1 MRTALSLFALVYGLL
16 YSASCLSSA
25 PGRQPDAAG
34 EMAQR
39 AAITRSAQLSFIS
52 EDFPRLEEMSAR
64 FRSEKSRTPS
74 GLWHLTLFYTGID
87 ALAERQKRAAP
98 EGYIDSA
105 FEMIEGTTQK
115 WMRKFP
121 DSPAAH
127 IVHAGVLITHGWAHR
142 GGDYAS
148 KVKPESWAPFRKYI
162 AMAREHLE
170 KHKEVASRDPRWYE
184 IMLTI
189 ARAQSWERDEF
200 EKLLEEAVNRE
211 PLHYQTYFMALEY
224 LMPKWHGDL
233 GEIETFAQDATSRTQ
248 GQEGQGMYARI
259 YWYASQSQFANN
271 LFEDSQA
278 VWPRMKAG
286 FEDVVAR
293 YPDPWNLNNYA
304 RFACLARDK
313 GKTKELLE
321 RTQASIVPEAWTPES
336 LRAQCAA
343 WVARP

>member
-1 MRTALSLFALVYGLL
+1 MRTALSLLPLVCGLL

-25 PGRQPDAAG
+25 PGPRPDAAG
-34 EMAQR
+34 ELAQR
-39 AAITRSAQLSFIS
+39 AATMRSAQLSFIS
-52 EDFPRLEEMSAR
+52 EDFPRLEEMADR
-64 FRSEKSRTPS
+64 FRSGKSRTPS
-74 GLWHLTLFYTGID
+74 GLWHLTLFYGGID
-87 ALAERQKRAAP
+87 SLAERQKRAAL
-98 EGYIDSA
+98 GGDIDGA
-105 FEMIEGTTQK
+105 FELIESTTRK
-115 WMRKFP
+115 WMRKYP

-127 IVHAGVLITHGWAHR
+127 IVHAGVLIDHGWAYR

-162 AMAREHLE
+162 AMARDHLE

-184 IMLTI
+184 TMLTI
-189 ARAQSWERDEF
+189 ARAENWERDEF
-200 EKLLEEAVNRE
+200 EKLLAEAVNRE

-224 LMPKWHGDL
+224 LMPKWHGDV
-233 GEIETFAQDATSRTQ
+233 GEVETFAQDATSRTQ

-259 YWYASQSQFANN
+259 YWYASQSQFAND
-271 LFEDSQA
+271 LFEDSLA

-293 YPDPWNLNNYA
+293 YPDSWNLNNYA

-313 GKTKELLE
+313 AKTKELLE
-321 RTQASIVPEAWTPES
+321 RTESSIVPEAWTPQS

-343 WVARP
+343 WVVGP